1 MSALAFT
8 KSPDYQDASKCRQ
21 FLIDKGAEIP
31 EGMTDA
37 FPVQAFHGFFTPE
50 AIAEWDRAATEAE
63 LKKKAEGAWDEYKS
77 KSPDPSYNPKEL
89 TDQTNG
95 AIWGKCRGKDG
106 LFIKDAQLILD
117 VCEFLEQKRAEVID
131 AKFAELQPKKKSKAT
146 GKRAAK
152 RDNSEFEC
160 YQTNTPENAQ
170 GKDYDYYLPSDENE
184 VFLKDGK
191 IQVGKGENGKDRKP
205 QTYKA
210 VRKDK
215 PFLTLGGC
223 CGGITWDRAA
233 GSKCL
238 KESGIKG
245 SFVMG
250 CSNQPVE
257 GSDFCVKCEGKK
269 SSVFETCYK
278 SGKYKGLT
286 HAQVL
291 WKLHQKSGCVLDG
304 LGEWV
309 ATKVGSKWVE
319 SDQ

>member
-8 KSPDYQDASKCRQ
+8 NSSDYQDASKCRQ
-21 FLIDKGAEIP
+21 FLIDKGVELDA
-31 EGMTDA
+31 GMTDA
-37 FPVQAFHGFFTPE
+37 LPAVAFHGYFTPE
-50 AIAEWDRAATEAE
+50 AIANWDREATEAE
-63 LKKKAEGAWDEYKS
+63 LRQKAEGAWDEYKS
-77 KSPDPSYNPKEL
+77 KSPDPSYDPKEKANQ
-89 TDQTNG
+89 TDG
-95 AIWGKCRGKDG
+95 AIWGKYRGKEG
-106 LFIKDAQLILD
+106 LFIANPQLILD
-117 VCEFLEQKRAEVID
+117 VCVFLEQKRAEVID

-152 RDNSEFEC
+152 RGNSEFEC

-170 GKDYDYYLPSDENE
+170 GKNYDYYLPSDENE

-191 IQVGKGENGKDRKP
+191 IQVGKGADGKDRKP

-215 PFLTLGGC
+215 PFLTQGGC

-238 KESGIKG
+238 KELGIKG

-278 SGKYKGLT
+278 SGKYKGYT
-286 HAQVL
+286 YAQVL
-291 WKLHQKSGCVLDG
+291 WELHQESACVLDG

-309 ATKVGSKWVE
+309 RPKCSKWVE

>member
-8 KSPDYQDASKCRQ
+8 NSIHYQDASKCLA
-21 FLIDKGAEIP
+21 FLTEKGVDIAKGLTAEMP
-31 EGMTDA
+31 A
-37 FPVQAFHGFFTPE
+37 VVFHGYFTPE

-63 LKKKAEGAWDEYKS
+63 LRQKAEGAWDEYKS
-77 KSPDPSYNPKEL
+77 KSPDPSYDLKEL
-89 TDQTNG
+89 ADQTNG
-95 AIWGKCRGKDG
+95 ALWVKTRGQFG
-106 LFIKDAQLILD
+106 LYINNPQLILD
-117 VCEFLEQKRAEVID
+117 VCGFLKDKRAEVID

-152 RDNSEFEC
+152 RGNSEFKLDVK
-160 YQTNTPENAQ
+160 NTPETAQ
-170 GKDYDYYLPSDENE
+170 GLKDYNYYLPSDENA

-191 IQVGKGENGKDRKP
+191 IKKVFDGGKDIKP

-210 VRKDK
+210 VRKEK

-238 KESGIKG
+238 EELGIKG
-245 SFVMG
+245 AFVMG
-250 CSNQPVE
+250 CSNHPSE

-291 WKLHQKSGCVLDG
+291 WELHQKSGCVLDG

-309 ATKVGSKWVE
+309 RPKCSKWVE